1 MGMNNATPMD
11 NERKGRIAEGRSLRR
26 VGHVAFGVAYAALF
40 FFLFAIKPAPEQRL
54 QASIGIQ
61 ASEEEVNG
69 LLKNSTPIRT
79 LPADGVG
86 ALLLTKQEATD
97 VTVARQ
103 NVPSSN
109 EVILTVETH
118 WQVRG
123 GLLGRALDQV
133 IGRPARES
141 SLQESLQH
149 VKTLA
154 EQASHKTSLETRAA
168 RS

>member
-1 MGMNNATPMD
+1 MDMNGAT
-11 NERKGRIAEGRSLRR
+11 NERQDRIAKGRSLRR
-26 VGHVAFGVAYAALF
+26 VGQVAFGVAYAALF
-40 FFLFAIKPAPEQRL
+40 FFVFAVKPAPEQRL

-69 LLKNSTPIRT
+69 LLNTSTPIRT

-97 VTVARQ
+97 VSVARE
-103 NVPSSN
+103 SN
-109 EVILTVETH
+109 EVVLTVETH

-123 GLLGRALDQV
+123 GLLGRALDQIV
-133 IGRPARES
+133 GRPARAA
-141 SLQESLQH
+141 SLQESLRQ

-154 EQASHKTSLETRAA
+154 EQAAERAKAA

>member
-1 MGMNNATPMD
+1 MNNATQVG
-11 NERKGRIAEGRSLRR
+11 NERKARVARGRSLRR
-26 VGHVAFGVAYAALF
+26 VGQVAFGVAYAALF
-40 FFLFAIKPAPEQRL
+40 FFLFAVKPAPEERL

-61 ASEEEVNG
+61 ASEAEINW
-69 LLKNSTPIRT
+69 LLNNSTPIRT

-86 ALLLTKQEATD
+86 ALLLTKHEATD
-97 VTVARQ
+97 VTVAPQ
-103 NVPSSN
+103 LN

-133 IGRPARES
+133 VGRPAREA
-141 SLQESLQH
+141 SLQESLH
-149 VKTLA
+149 HLKMLA
-154 EQASHKTSLETRAA
+154 ERDRASSKTTAA